1 MIGKKNNNFK
11 IQFKFKHWLFKKKGA
26 DLWIRLSVTES
37 ITCPIQSKVVG
48 LNAVVLLPRQT
59 ADPLPPYAG
68 WLLNVLE
75 TNRPQPLPMPVN
87 GGCWAPLVDYL
98 PETITPRGPLHR
110 YAHTETQTI
119 YCRSMQT
126 SRLGWTNLTLIFILI
141 SKCLEKQ
148 KTKMYYLFITNL
160 LYQSVHSIYI
170 YSCALTPLV
179 CDNPQVQHCSDL
191 HDWNGG
197 GPQRERGLG
206 VTPAPAAT
214 CALLG

>member
-1 MIGKKNNNFK
+1 MLVTGYNPAYIYICILTCYLAYTVDWKKIIISKSNSNSNTDC
-11 IQFKFKHWLFKKKGA
+11 LKKKGA

-126 SRLGWTNLTLIFILI
+126 SRLG
-141 SKCLEKQ
+141 
-148 KTKMYYLFITNL
+148 
-160 LYQSVHSIYI
+160 
-170 YSCALTPLV
+170 
-179 CDNPQVQHCSDL
+179 
-191 HDWNGG
+191 
-197 GPQRERGLG
+197 
-206 VTPAPAAT
+206 
-214 CALLG
+214 

>member
-1 MIGKKNNNFK
+1 MTG
-11 IQFKFKHWLFKKKGA
+11 
-26 DLWIRLSVTES
+26 S

-148 KTKMYYLFITNL
+148 TYKQTKKNQKCITYLLPTYYISRFIP
-160 LYQSVHSIYI
+160 YI

-191 HDWNGG
+191 HD
-197 GPQRERGLG
+197 
-206 VTPAPAAT
+206 
-214 CALLG
+214 